1 MATTGLHTSLRQTQ
15 NTVLAPQLQQSLKVL
30 QAASIELRSTI
41 LEELQSNPALEE
53 LSMEEASIE
62 EMSAPTE
69 ETPDYAEELDFAER
83 EMDILRRMDQ
93 DMRDL
98 FFEESARST
107 FSAEDAERRQHF
119 FDSAVAETSLQEH
132 LLSQAEMTELTP
144 PEREALNV
152 LVSSLDGDGFLTD
165 SLPDIALFSNLP
177 LPAVQRA
184 AGILRNFEPLGIG
197 CENRQ
202 QCLLFQLE
210 QKGRGRSLAAN
221 ILRDHYPLLVRRRIP
236 DLARKLGT
244 DLENVQQAVREIAT
258 LEPSPGRRFGED
270 LNRIIMADARVYQED
285 GGWKIELNNDYV
297 PRLRISGTY
306 KELLAGGKLSPKER
320 DYLRE
325 KIRSGKFLI
334 SSIEQRQQTIERI
347 TQVLLQFQGGFF
359 EGGVSRLQPLTM
371 NQVALEI
378 GVHETTISRAI
389 ANKFIETPHGVF
401 EFRYFFTAGI
411 RTESGETISNRSV
424 KDAIANLVEDEN
436 PAKPLSD
443 QDLVEILAEKGF
455 KIARRTV
462 AKYREEL
469 GILPTNLRR
478 RY

>member
-1 MATTGLHTSLRQTQ
+1 MATTGLQTSLRQTQ

-30 QAASIELRSTI
+30 QAPSIELRSTI

-53 LSMEEASIE
+53 LSIDEPSIE
-62 EMSAPTE
+62 DLSPVEDA
-69 ETPDYAEELDFAER
+69 TPDYAEELDFASDEI
-83 EMDILRRMDQ
+83 DILRRMDQ

-98 FFEESARST
+98 FFEENARSAYT
-107 FSAEDAERRQHF
+107 AEDAERRQHF

-132 LLSQAEMTELTP
+132 LLSQAEMSELTAD
-144 PEREALNV
+144 EREALQV
-152 LVSSLDGDGFLTD
+152 LVSSLDQDGFLTD
-165 SLPDIALFSNLP
+165 SLADISLFSNLP
-177 LPAVQRA
+177 LAAVQKA
-184 AGILRNFEPLGIG
+184 AAMLRNFDPPGIG
-197 CENRQ
+197 CEDRQ
-202 QCLLFQLE
+202 HCLLFQLE
-210 QKGRGRSLAAN
+210 LKGREKSIAAT
-221 ILRDHYPLLVRRRIP
+221 ILRDHYPLLLRRRIP

-244 DLENVQQAVREIAT
+244 DLENVQRAIREIAS
-258 LEPSPGRRFGED
+258 LDPFPARRFGED
-270 LNRIIMADARVYQED
+270 LNRVIVPDVRVFED
-285 GGWKIELNNDYV
+285 DGEWKIELNNEYV
-297 PRLRISGTY
+297 PRLRINSVY
-306 KELLAGGKLSPKER
+306 KELLAGGKMKPSER

-347 TQVLLQFQGGFF
+347 TQILLKFQAGFF
-359 EGGVSRLQPLTM
+359 MDGVSRLQPLTM

-389 ANKFIETPHGVF
+389 ANKYIETPHGVF

-411 RTESGETISNRSV
+411 KTDSGETISNRSV
-424 KDAIANLVEDEN
+424 KDAIQHLVEGEN
-436 PAKPLSD
+436 LAKPLSD
-443 QDLVEILAEKGF
+443 QDLVELLGEKGF